1 MSLKKIV
8 MGLFARIFS
17 RIIRRNKPTTILIHS
32 RCMSLNPNIK
42 MKNIRIIIVSLSF
55 ILLTSCALKPI
66 KSEYTF
72 IKTNIENVELN
83 DLGNGNVM
91 IYNDANILHK
101 IDNTAR
107 LNIWLNNKSL
117 GQIRPSEYVIINL
130 KNGKHHFKVLHIDV
144 VNMKSEHEVEIDNE
158 TKVIKIKPTITSNK
172 LELTNEFPKKF
183 DKFKYAEKR

>member
-1 MSLKKIV
+1 
-8 MGLFARIFS
+8 
-17 RIIRRNKPTTILIHS
+17 
-32 RCMSLNPNIK
+32 MSLNPNIK

-130 KNGKHHFKVLHIDV
+130 KKGKHHF
-144 VNMKSEHEVEIDNE
+144 
-158 TKVIKIKPTITSNK
+158 
-172 LELTNEFPKKF
+172 
-183 DKFKYAEKR
+183 

>member
-1 MSLKKIV
+1 
-8 MGLFARIFS
+8 
-17 RIIRRNKPTTILIHS
+17 
-32 RCMSLNPNIK
+32 

-66 KSEYTF
+66 TSEYAF
-72 IKTNIENVELN
+72 VKTNIENVALN
-83 DLGNGNVM
+83 NLENGNIL
-91 IYNDANILHK
+91 IYNGANILHK
-101 IDNTAR
+101 MDNTAR
-107 LNIWLNNKSL
+107 LNIWLDNKPH

-144 VNMKSEHEVEIDNE
+144 VNMRSEHEVEIDNE

-172 LELTNEFPKKF
+172 LELTNEFPKNF